1 MKIKTLPNVLSLHL
15 KRFKYQEELG
25 RYVKLNY
32 RVTFPFQ
39 LRLFNTS
46 DDSEDPDRLYELF
59 AIVVHVG
66 GSVVSSDV
74 RPPFESMRLTRFFL
88 SADSIAALTRV
99 TTLQS
104 PRLGPGG

>member
-1 MKIKTLPNVLSLHL
+1 MKIKTLPNVLALHL

-32 RVTFPFQ
+32 RVTFPLQ

-66 GSVVSSDV
+66 G
-74 RPPFESMRLTRFFL
+74 
-88 SADSIAALTRV
+88 
-99 TTLQS
+99 
-104 PRLGPGG
+104 